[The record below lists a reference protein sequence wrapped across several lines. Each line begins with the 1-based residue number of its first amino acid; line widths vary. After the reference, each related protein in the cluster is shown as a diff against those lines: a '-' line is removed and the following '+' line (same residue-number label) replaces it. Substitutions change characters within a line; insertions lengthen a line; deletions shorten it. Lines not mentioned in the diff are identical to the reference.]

1 MDSKGTDQSVQMKA
15 ITISS
20 DLRMNTHIVT
30 FAHRTLGL
38 LQRSLIMCPAEVK
51 KNRLP
56 RTGAVLKYACLVWD
70 PQKEFKKS

>member
-1 MDSKGTDQSVQMKA
+1 MILYMDSKGTDQSVQMKA

-51 KNRLP
+51 K
-56 RTGAVLKYACLVWD
+56 TAYQGLV
-70 PQKEFKKS
+70 QS